1 MAAALWSILR
11 SMRPIQNPKSKI
23 QNDFRSN
30 PSQNECNHPAQAA
43 DAWDPFAAVPS
54 VAEGVEAREDSR
66 GMLQVRGMSPR
77 KPGLAS
83 SLARRFGLL
92 RPVRV
97 NLDAYGTAF
106 WRQIDGR
113 RSLRDIECVIRQ
125 QTQQDQKES
134 EKATIL
140 FTKMLMLR
148 HLIYL
153 AVPKQE
159 NSGG

>member
-1 MAAALWSILR
+1 
-11 SMRPIQNPKSKI
+11 MRRRRKN
-23 QNDFRSN
+23 
-30 PSQNECNHPAQAA
+30 QAEPVVSA
-43 DAWDPFAAVPS
+43 GEACDLFAAVPF
-54 VAEGVEAREDSR
+54 VAEGVEAREDSH
-66 GMLQVRGMSPR
+66 GMLQVRGMPPR

-83 SLARRFGLL
+83 SLARRFGLQ
-92 RPVRV
+92 RPVRA

-153 AVPKQE
+153 AVPKQG